1 MRSSHEFR
9 SVKAKVRVLCKQR
22 RIRLEEFM
30 KTFDVHHVKK
40 IKVEQF
46 KRALDVSGLQL
57 STDEMNVIINKY
69 RFADSPAFVDYRRF
83 CDLIDKAFTVKGLE
97 AKPELR
103 QSIHTSLPTASL
115 GGMQSMTD
123 KEQDVLSSAKEKL
136 AVAIRDKGIVLK
148 DVFHD
153 FDRSNA
159 GKVTKPQFVRDL
171 LDFVS
176 LSTGE
181 VDALIKAY
189 GTDLD
194 VNYRALHY
202 DITPVGP
209 GKATFGGPIDSS
221 ESPMAKSP
229 DRPRRLGAPP
239 SPRSELNAVQELE
252 AELSE
257 TLVRDRIRTKNFF
270 IDFDP
275 LRTEKCTEA
284 QFRRCVKLCFPK
296 VTEHDLDMLVRKYRA
311 PDSDVSKVF
320 YMKFCNYIEGKTNS
334 PSSDNNCCDDV
345 LSQLT
350 TALRGSSVQP
360 SCSRDVRGSLSEAE
374 LEIYRSTMERLSAFC
389 TQRRV
394 LVKPLFQDFDKGR
407 REHITVEQFI
417 RVMTMLK
424 LTFNNTNEQRVL
436 LKRYV
441 SPHGE
446 RFVNYVT
453 FCHDIESW
461 GDNNSRP
468 SSSSSTGG
476 SARSSIAS
484 EILSPTR
491 IHSETFETTAA
502 ATHTRSVPML
512 MRYIKQI
519 IKRDRIRLEEYYRD
533 FDKLRHGKIT
543 NAQFA
548 AGLNASGLV
557 ISKEEMAL
565 LADEY
570 ALPDVDSSGK
580 HLVFWRQF
588 VDDVESVFTA
598 KGLERVPNRDLS
610 DLQTK
615 GEQFGGTKI
624 EKDLSADEER
634 RVTQAVVHI
643 RKAMDRQ
650 RLEIKAA
657 FEDFDRAK
665 HGAISSTK
673 FDRVLSMFQLLPE
686 ASTARLLAIKFR
698 EQTSVGSTLTLSS
711 LCDVNYRAFLQAL
724 DYVGNVLAAGNDP
737 STLILPGSVSYRQ
750 GVYAGGAAN
759 FEGMHRQTRD
769 QNASLADVNVV
780 LQELRRQLSAKRIR
794 LKEFLVDGDKL
805 RSGEITIAKF
815 HTALNRSGCVLEAAD
830 VNTLTL
836 HFQSSRHSDKVDWR
850 AFLAAIGASG
860 GESSEPEATAG
871 DNIQTVDAK
880 DHVAGIL
887 TKIRLDV
894 NNRRLH
900 MKPYFQDYDHN
911 NVCRVT
917 KFQFAAVLDMM
928 RLVLTPAEV
937 EALQRCFVVRQVPG
951 RKPSTDVNYVD
962 FIQAVDSDYS

>member
-57 STDEMNVIINKY
+57 STDEMNVIIDKY
-69 RFADSPAFVDYRRF
+69 RFADAPAFVDYRRF

-103 QSIHTSLPTASL
+103 GSIHSNLPTSLPL
-115 GGMQSMTD
+115 GKRELTE
-123 KEQDVLSSAKEKL
+123 KEQEVLTSAKQKL

-159 GKVTKPQFVRDL
+159 GKVTKAQFVRDL

-176 LSTGE
+176 LSSGE
-181 VDALIKAY
+181 VEALINAY

-209 GKATFGGPIDSS
+209 GKATFGGPIDSN
-221 ESPMAKSP
+221 ESPLAKSP
-229 DRPRRLGAPP
+229 DRPRRLSAPP

-284 QFRRCVKLCFPK
+284 QFRRCVKLCFPR

-320 YMKFCNYIEGKTNS
+320 YMKFCNYIEGKSNN
-334 PSSDNNCCDDV
+334 PSSNDNNSSDDV

-360 SCSRDVRGSLSEAE
+360 SCSRDVRGSLTETE
-374 LEIYRSTMERLSAFC
+374 FEVYRATMERLSSFC

-424 LTFNNTNEQRVL
+424 LTLSNSNEQRVL
-436 LKRYV
+436 LKRYA

-468 SSSSSTGG
+468 SSSSSNGG

-491 IHSETFETTAA
+491 IQSETFETTAA

-512 MRYIKQI
+512 MRYIKQV

-543 NAQFA
+543 NPQFA

-557 ISKEEMAL
+557 MSKDEM
-565 LADEY
+565 
-570 ALPDVDSSGK
+570 
-580 HLVFWRQF
+580 
-588 VDDVESVFTA
+588 
-598 KGLERVPNRDLS
+598 
-610 DLQTK
+610 
-615 GEQFGGTKI
+615 GT
-624 EKDLSADEER
+624 
-634 RVTQAVVHI
+634 T
-643 RKAMDRQ
+643 
-650 RLEIKAA
+650 
-657 FEDFDRAK
+657 
-665 HGAISSTK
+665 
-673 FDRVLSMFQLLPE
+673 
-686 ASTARLLAIKFR
+686 
-698 EQTSVGSTLTLSS
+698 
-711 LCDVNYRAFLQAL
+711 
-724 DYVGNVLAAGNDP
+724 
-737 STLILPGSVSYRQ
+737 
-750 GVYAGGAAN
+750 
-759 FEGMHRQTRD
+759 
-769 QNASLADVNVV
+769 
-780 LQELRRQLSAKRIR
+780 
-794 LKEFLVDGDKL
+794 
-805 RSGEITIAKF
+805 
-815 HTALNRSGCVLEAAD
+815 
-830 VNTLTL
+830 
-836 HFQSSRHSDKVDWR
+836 
-850 AFLAAIGASG
+850 
-860 GESSEPEATAG
+860 
-871 DNIQTVDAK
+871 
-880 DHVAGIL
+880 
-887 TKIRLDV
+887 
-894 NNRRLH
+894 
-900 MKPYFQDYDHN
+900 
-911 NVCRVT
+911 
-917 KFQFAAVLDMM
+917 
-928 RLVLTPAEV
+928 
-937 EALQRCFVVRQVPG
+937 G
-951 RKPSTDVNYVD
+951 R
-962 FIQAVDSDYS
+962 